1 MGVLEKAENREE
13 RKKYPHLVEAEE
25 RERKR
30 RKKLATCDIQRRPYA
45 ASVYI
50 RYYKRLYRTYIF
62 SYSSQSQS
70 SPRLSIDSIAPIA
83 HL

>member
-30 RKKLATCDIQRRPYA
+30 RKKLATCDIQRRLYA

-50 RYYKRLYRTYIF
+50 RSYKRLYRTYTF

-70 SPRLSIDSIAPIA
+70 SPRLSIAPIA